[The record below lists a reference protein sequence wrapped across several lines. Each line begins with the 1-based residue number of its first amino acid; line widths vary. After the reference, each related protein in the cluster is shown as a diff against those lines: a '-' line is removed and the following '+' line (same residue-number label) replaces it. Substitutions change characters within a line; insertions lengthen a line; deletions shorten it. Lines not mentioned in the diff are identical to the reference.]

1 MNEVNT
7 ATGGH
12 DLRRELVDLLGADA
26 VLDDEWSRRFYATDI
41 YSGGPAAA
49 VVVRPGSNQDL
60 ANAVRAATAA
70 GFAVIGRGGG
80 TSYTGGIVPDRE
92 ASVIVDTSGLDRIL
106 DINVDDMYVTVE
118 SGVTWRALH
127 EALKG
132 TGLRTPY
139 WGPFSGGQATIGG
152 SVSQHSILWG
162 STEHDISA
170 ASVLGLEV
178 ALADGSLLTTG
189 SAGWGAKPFFR
200 HFGPDLT
207 GVFLG
212 DSGALGIKTRVTLR
226 LMRRPAVVRMASFNF
241 TERTAM
247 SRAMGDVAREGIAA
261 TCFGMDPVLQYQR
274 VKRASAIQG
283 AKALQGL
290 VANADSTFS
299 GIRKAVR
306 VAVAGRRFIDDNG
319 YSFHLVFEGSS
330 EAAVADKLAS
340 ARRICCTQGS
350 EIESSVPTLLYGD
363 PFVGMTTAIGPDGER
378 WAPMHGLF
386 ALSEADAAWA
396 AIEALFERHATAFDR
411 LGIVA
416 GVLLALVSTTVFVVE
431 PVFYWPGP
439 RTIWYDGMLEKS
451 ELAKF
456 RKHPPNEEA
465 DAAVVE
471 VRKEL
476 LALFAEHNAM
486 HMQVGKKYPYLER
499 MDPAARSLVEG
510 IKSQLDPHGLMN
522 PGTLGFGP
530 ARSAG
535 EPRQR

>member
-1 MNEVNT
+1 MNEANT
-7 ATGGH
+7 APGAD
-12 DLRRELVDLLGADA
+12 DLYEELVSLLGADA

-41 YSGGPAAA
+41 YGGGPEAAY
-49 VVVRPGSNQDL
+49 VVRPRSNRDL

-70 GFAVIGRGGG
+70 GFSVIGRGGG

-92 ASVIVDTSGLDRIL
+92 ASVIFDTSGLDRIL
-106 DINVDDMYVTVE
+106 EINPGNMYVTVE
-118 SGVTWRALH
+118 SGVTWQALH
-127 EALKG
+127 EALKRSDL
-132 TGLRTPY
+132 TTPY
-139 WGPFSGGQATIGG
+139 RGPFSGGQATIGG

-162 STEHDISA
+162 STAHDISA

-200 HFGPDLT
+200 NFGPDLT

-226 LMRRPAVVRMASFNF
+226 LMRQPAVVRMASFNF
-241 TERTAM
+241 TERSAM
-247 SRAMGDVAREGIAA
+247 SRAMGEVAREGIAA
-261 TCFGMDPVLQYQR
+261 TCFGMDPVLQFQR
-274 VKRASAIQG
+274 VRRASTLQG
-283 AKALQGL
+283 AKALKGL

-299 GIRKAVR
+299 GIKKAVR
-306 VAVAGRRFIDDNG
+306 MAVAGRRFIDDNG
-319 YSFHLVFEGSS
+319 YSFHLVFEGGS
-330 EAAVADKLAS
+330 EAEVEDKLAR
-340 ARRICCTQGS
+340 ARRVCLEEGS
-350 EIESSVPTLLYGD
+350 EIESSVPALLHGD

-386 ALSEADAAWA
+386 ALTEADAAWA
-396 AIEALFERHATAFDR
+396 AIEALFDRHAQTFDR

-439 RTIWYDGMLEKS
+439 RTIWYEGMLEKS
-451 ELAKF
+451 DLARF
-456 RKHPPNEEA
+456 TKHPPSAEA
-465 DAAVVE
+465 DAAVIA

-486 HMQVGKKYPYLER
+486 HMQIGKKYPYLEG
-499 MDPAARSLVEG
+499 MDPAARALVETM
-510 IKSQLDPHGLMN
+510 KSKLDPDGLMN
-522 PGTLGFGP
+522 PGALGFNVGRDTG
-530 ARSAG
+530 ASS
-535 EPRQR
+535 